1 MKGVPNARRHI
12 AIVSIPAPGHVYP
25 SLEIIREL
33 VDRGHRVT
41 YANDPSMQSII
52 VATGAELRPYESS
65 LPGVNHVDAT
75 ANETP
80 EKSWGGDAIDA
91 LTLFQDEYESMLP
104 QLRALYE
111 NDRPDLFLYDIA
123 GGPARILA
131 QEWHIPIVQLSP
143 TYVASDGY
151 EDDMAPVLDEMRADP
166 RGKAY
171 YERQARFLAE
181 SGVTMPADQF
191 FGRPER
197 AVVLIAKSMQ
207 PNADRVDESVY
218 TFVGPALPTSRS
230 GNGEWVRSEGA
241 GNVLL
246 ISLGTAYADKVD
258 FYRQCADAFG
268 EMDEWHVVLQIGRK
282 VDESELG
289 RVPANF
295 EVHRWVPQFDILRQA
310 DAFVTHAGMGGSS
323 EGMFTGTP
331 MIAVPQAVDQ
341 FENADALVAAGVGVR
356 LDADSATAGELRNAL
371 DRITSEE
378 IRGRSAELAA
388 ELREA
393 GGARRAVEIIE
404 AALPHD

>member
-1 MKGVPNARRHI
+1 MPRKHI
-12 AIVSIPAPGHVYP
+12 AMVSIPAPGHVNP

-33 VDRGHRVT
+33 ATRGHRVT
-41 YANDPSMQSII
+41 YANDPSMESVIT
-52 VATGAELRPYESS
+52 ATGAELRPYKST
-65 LPGVNHVDAT
+65 LPGVNHADAA

-80 EKSWGGDAIDA
+80 EKSWDGDALDA
-91 LTLFQDEYESMLP
+91 LTMFQDEYESMLP
-104 QLRALYE
+104 QLRSLYE
-111 NDRPDLFLYDIA
+111 NDRPDVFLYDIA

-143 TYVASDGY
+143 TYVAWEGY
-151 EDDMAPVLDEMRADP
+151 EDDMASVLDEMRADP

-171 YERQARFLAE
+171 YERQDRLLAE
-181 SGVTMPADQF
+181 NDVTMPADQF

-230 GNGEWVRSEGA
+230 TDGEWVRPDGVR
-241 GNVLL
+241 NVLL

-258 FYRQCADAFG
+258 FYRRCVDAFG
-268 EMDEWHVVLQIGRK
+268 DMDGWHVVLQIGRRI
-282 VDESELG
+282 DESELG
-289 RVPANF
+289 RIPANF

-341 FENADALVAAGVGVR
+341 FENADALVAAGVGIR
-356 LDADSATAGELRNAL
+356 LDADSATAAQLRSAL
-371 DRITSEE
+371 DRVTSDE

-393 GGARRAVEIIE
+393 GGALRAVEIIE
-404 AALPHD
+404 SSCRG